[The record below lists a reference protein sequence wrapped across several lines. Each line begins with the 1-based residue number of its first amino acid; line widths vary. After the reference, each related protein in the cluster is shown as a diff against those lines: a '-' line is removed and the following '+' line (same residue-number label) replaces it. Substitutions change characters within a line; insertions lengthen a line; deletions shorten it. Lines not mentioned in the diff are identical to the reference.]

1 MTLAHYNSKPVF
13 MGKYKVEYV
22 GMSAGAVIAVVFPYN
37 IGFDLSKKYLIKGLT
52 AGAIKGQIDQ
62 R

>member
-13 MGKYKVEYV
+13 MGKYKVEYI
-22 GMSAGAVIAVVFPYN
+22 GMSAGAVIAVVFPV
-37 IGFDLSKKYLIKGLT
+37 IMALIFQKYLIKGLT

>member
-13 MGKYKVEYV
+13 MGKYKVEYI
-22 GMSAGAVIAVVFPYN
+22 GMSAGAVIAVVFPV
-37 IGFDLSKKYLIKGLT
+37 ILALIFQKYLIKGLT
-52 AGAIKGQIDQ
+52 AEAIKGQIDQ

>member
-13 MGKYKVEYV
+13 MGKYKVEYI
-22 GMSAGAVIAVVFPYN
+22 GMSAGAVIAVVFPV
-37 IGFDLSKKYLIKGLT
+37 IMVLIFQKYLIKGLT

>member
-1 MTLAHYNSKPVF
+1 LTLAHYNSKPVF
-13 MGKYKVEYV
+13 MGKYKVEYI
-22 GMSAGAVIAVVFPYN
+22 GMSAGAVIAVVFPV
-37 IGFDLSKKYLIKGLT
+37 IMVLIFQKYLIKGLT